1 MSPELLLAGGQAGGP
16 HVGVLEVDPAV
27 EAEDGDVVAQPPGVV
42 LRVQDRPGHT
52 RYNAYDEVIMITRA
66 LNVGP
71 TVSSQRFHNLGTY

>member
-52 RYNAYDEVIMITRA
+52 RYNA
-66 LNVGP
+66 L
-71 TVSSQRFHNLGTY
+71 

>member
-1 MSPELLLAGGQAGGP
+1 M
-16 HVGVLEVDPAV
+16 LEVDPAV

-52 RYNAYDEVIMITRA
+52 VIMRYDDVIMINRA

-71 TVSSQRFHNLGTY
+71 TAGSQRFHNLGEGHY

>member
-52 RYNAYDEVIMITRA
+52 RYIMHMMR
-66 LNVGP
+66 
-71 TVSSQRFHNLGTY
+71 

>member
-52 RYNAYDEVIMITRA
+52 RFKVKRA
-66 LNVGP
+66 LNIGP
-71 TVSSQRFHNLGTY
+71 TVGSQRFHNLGEGAY